1 MSSLFRAILSF
12 ENPTKLDMLH
22 LSNLIFRS
30 TTLID
35 QQIYIAKPR
44 TEFLHYS
51 NTRLENLKLTQ
62 SLSLNEISPEFLI
75 RFKQDYAKFKI
86 EVDAFH
92 KSQNKKIDN

>member
-1 MSSLFRAILSF
+1 MSTLFKALLTF

-44 TEFLHYS
+44 TELLYFS
-51 NTRLENLKLTQ
+51 NNRLENIKLTQ
-62 SLSLNEISPEFLI
+62 VLSINEISPKTLI
-75 RFKQDYAKFKI
+75 QFNQDYAKFKI
-86 EVDAFH
+86 DVDKF
-92 KSQNKKIDN
+92 NK

>member
-1 MSSLFRAILSF
+1 MSTLFRAILSF

-30 TTLID
+30 STLVD

-51 NTRLENLKLTQ
+51 NNRLENIKLTQ
-62 SLSLNEISPEFLI
+62 ALSLNEISPEFLI
-75 RFKQDYAKFKI
+75 KFNQDYKKFKI
-86 EVDAFH
+86 EVDKFH
-92 KSQNKKIDN
+92 KSQMK